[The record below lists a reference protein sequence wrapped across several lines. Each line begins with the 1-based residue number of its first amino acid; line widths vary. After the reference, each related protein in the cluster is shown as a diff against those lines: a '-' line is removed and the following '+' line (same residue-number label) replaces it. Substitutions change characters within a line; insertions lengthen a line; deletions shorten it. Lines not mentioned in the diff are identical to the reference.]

1 MKLDNWHFAGR
12 SIRGSLHRNAG
23 VINQDA
29 IAFGRKCDDGQII
42 AAISDGHGAPQHF
55 LSHIGAR
62 LAVKCAL
69 EHFQNKDGN
78 DETEAAQAIIGH
90 WSLAVDR
97 HWEEAVGLSCRS
109 SVSRIAYG
117 ATLLGIEIGR
127 ERLRLL
133 QVGDGA
139 IRLGYSD
146 GRIGA
151 PMPDEDPPSGYTVS
165 LCTPGAVAQSCSI
178 DISGESGPDFIL
190 LASDGF
196 TRSLGNAEALNA
208 AMQSLR
214 SCVMSNPRR
223 IGEAVSICLSGMAE
237 WGCGDD
243 ITLWLAARSP

>member
-29 IAFGRKCDDGQII
+29 IAFGRKCDDGHII

-69 EHFQNKDGN
+69 EYFQNKG
-78 DETEAAQAIIGH
+78 EVEAPDPGQGIFAC

-97 HWEEAVGLSCRS
+97 HWEEELGLFPRS
-109 SVSRIAYG
+109 GLSRIAYG
-117 ATLLGIEIGR
+117 ATLLGIEIGPD
-127 ERLRLL
+127 RLRLL

-139 IRLGYSD
+139 IRLGYAD
-146 GRIGA
+146 GRIGTPILA
-151 PMPDEDPPSGYTVS
+151 DNLPNGCTVS

-178 DISGESGPDFIL
+178 DCSGSSAPDFVL
-190 LASDGF
+190 MASDGF
-196 TRSLGNAEALNA
+196 IRSLGDTEALNA
-208 AMQSLR
+208 AVRSLR
-214 SCVMSNPRR
+214 ACVMSNPRR
-223 IGEAVSICLSGMAE
+223 IDEAVAICLSGMAD